1 MAQDIKVFISSVQ
14 REFANE
20 RRQLCDYIRTDA
32 LLGQFFLPFI
42 FEDMPA
48 SEVSAQK
55 AYLTQA
61 AECHIYIGIF
71 GTQYGYED
79 AEGVSPTEREYDTAT
94 AHFAHRLTYTLRTDE
109 PRHPKEQAFI
119 SKVEQDVVRRNFAT
133 YEELRTAVYNSLI
146 DYLVQK
152 EVIRRVP
159 FDAAAHPVATYD
171 DIDPDRVRTFVNKAK
186 EKRNFPLTF
195 ADGMEKIF
203 SSIHVLTDDGRLT
216 NSALLL
222 FAKDPQRFFRTSEV
236 RCAQFYGTVVEK
248 PIRNYQVFTGSLFE
262 MIDKA
267 VGFVMSRIDARVGTR
282 DHSAD
287 APVDYELPESAV
299 AEAIANAVAHRDY
312 TSNASV
318 QVMLF
323 RDRVEIWN
331 PGRLPDG
338 FTVQKLREIHSSE
351 PTNPVIAH
359 PLFLAGYIEHL
370 GTGTTDMITACEG
383 YGLRTPEFRQ
393 AEDFRTIIYRKQKVS
408 DLNPKVSDSRQKVSD
423 FRPKVSDFDEKVTKL
438 GGKVTNF
445 DSEKVTNLDE
455 KVTEFGEKVLE
466 LGEKSNRVQQKSNRV
481 RLTAK
486 QRKVLEFCDV
496 MPRTA
501 QEILEMIG
509 VKYHTK
515 TVLQYTTKL
524 VLMGVLRPTTTTPN
538 APNRKYITAHG
549 DDVPE
554 IEDGK
559 STAKSNKED

>member
-1 MAQDIKVFISSVQ
+1 MNEIKIFISSVQ
-14 REFANE
+14 REFAKE
-20 RRQLCDYIRTDA
+20 RRMLCDYIRTDA
-32 LLGQFFLPFI
+32 LLGRFFIPFI

-48 SEVSAQK
+48 KDISAQK

-61 AECHIYIGIF
+61 AECHIYLGIF

-79 AEGVSPTEREYDTAT
+79 ADGISPTEREYDTAT
-94 AHFAHRLTYTLRTDE
+94 AHFAHRLTYTLRTDA

-119 SKVEQDVVRRNFAT
+119 SKVEQDVVRRDFAT
-133 YEELRTAVYNSLI
+133 YEELRTAVYTSLI
-146 DYLVQK
+146 DYLAQK

-159 FDAAAHPVATYD
+159 FDAAAHTVATYN
-171 DIDPDRVRTFVNKAK
+171 DIDPERVRTFVNKAK

-195 ADGMEKIF
+195 ADGTEKIF

-236 RCAQFYGTVVEK
+236 RCAQFYGTKVEK

-282 DHSAD
+282 DHSVD

-323 RDRVEIWN
+323 RDRVEVWN
-331 PGRLPDG
+331 PGKLPDG
-338 FTVQKLREIHSSE
+338 FTVQKLREVHSSK
-351 PTNPVIAH
+351 PNNPVIAH

-370 GTGTTDMITACEG
+370 GTGTTDMIAACEQ
-383 YGLRTPEFRQ
+383 YGLRTPEFHQ
-393 AEDFRTIIYRKQKVS
+393 AEDFRTVIYR
-408 DLNPKVSDSRQKVSD
+408 R
-423 FRPKVSDFDEKVTKL
+423 
-438 GGKVTNF
+438 
-445 DSEKVTNLDE
+445 E
-455 KVTEFGEKVLE
+455 KVTELAKKITE
-466 LGEKSNRVQQKSNRV
+466 LGEKVTELGEKNNRAEQKSNRAEPQNNRV

-486 QRKVLEFCDV
+486 QKKVLEYCDET
-496 MPRTA
+496 PHTA

-509 VKYHTK
+509 VKYQTR
-515 TVLQYTTKL
+515 TVQQYVTKL
-524 VLMGVLRPTTTTPN
+524 VLAGVLRPTTTHKN
-538 APNRKYITAHG
+538 DSNRKYITAHEA
-549 DDVPE
+549 DSE
-554 IEDGK
+554 KIQ
-559 STAKSNKED
+559 

>member
-1 MAQDIKVFISSVQ
+1 MGDIKVFISSVQ
-14 REFANE
+14 REFARE
-20 RRQLCDYIRTDA
+20 RRLLCDYIRTDS
-32 LLGQFFLPFI
+32 LLGRFFVPFI

-55 AYLTQA
+55 AYLAQA
-61 AECHIYIGIF
+61 AESHIYLGVF

-79 AEGVSPTEREYDTAT
+79 SEGVSPTEREYDTAK
-94 AHFAHRLTYTLRTDE
+94 AHFAHRLVYTLRTE
-109 PRHPKEQAFI
+109 SKRAPKEQAFI
-119 SKVEQDVVRRNFAT
+119 KKVEQELVRRSFTT

-146 DYLVQK
+146 DYLEQK
-152 EVIRRVP
+152 EFIRKAP
-159 FDAAAHPVATYD
+159 FDAAAHPVATYK
-171 DIDPDRVRTFVNKAK
+171 DIDPERVRTFINRAK

-203 SSIHVLTDDGRLT
+203 SGIHVLTDDGRLT

-236 RCAQFYGTVVEK
+236 RCAQFYGTKVEK
-248 PIRNYQVFTGSLFE
+248 PIRNYQVFSGSLFE

-282 DHSAD
+282 DHSTD

-338 FTVQKLREIHSSE
+338 FTIQKLREMHSSE

-370 GTGTTDMITACEG
+370 GTGTTDLIAACEQ
-383 YGLRTPEFRQ
+383 YGLQTPEFHQ
-393 AEDFRTIIYRKQKVS
+393 AEEFRTVIFRKAKVS
-408 DLNPKVSDSRQKVSD
+408 DLDK
-423 FRPKVSDFDEKVTKL
+423 KVTES
-438 GGKVTNF
+438 G
-445 DSEKVTNLDE
+445 E
-455 KVTEFGEKVLE
+455 KVTELD
-466 LGEKSNRVQQKSNRV
+466 EKSNRVGRKSNRV
-481 RLTAK
+481 SLTAK
-486 QRKVLEFCDV
+486 QRKVLDFCDE
-496 MPRTA
+496 MPRTT
-501 QEILEMIG
+501 QEILEMVG
-509 VKYHTK
+509 VKYQTK
-515 TVLQYTTKL
+515 TVHQYTTKL
-524 VLMGVLRPTTTTPN
+524 VMMGMLRPTTT
-538 APNRKYITAHG
+538 ASHDPNRKYITTHG
-549 DDVPE
+549 E
-554 IEDGK
+554 QED
-559 STAKSNKED
+559 

>member
-1 MAQDIKVFISSVQ
+1 MAQISKVFISSVQ
-14 REFANE
+14 REFAKE
-20 RRQLCDYIRTDA
+20 RRLLCNYIRNDS
-32 LLGQFFLPFI
+32 LLGRFFEPFI

-61 AECHIYIGIF
+61 AECHVYIGIF

-94 AHFAHRLTYTLRTDE
+94 AHFAHRLTYIMDTDKA
-109 PRHPKEQAFI
+109 RHPKEQAFI
-119 SKVEQDVVRRNFAT
+119 NKVEQNVIRRAFTT

-146 DYLVQK
+146 DYLIRK
-152 EVIRRVP
+152 EIIRRVP
-159 FDAAAHPVATYD
+159 FDAAAHPVATFD
-171 DIDPDRVRTFVNKAK
+171 DIDPERVRTFVNKAK

-195 ADGMEKIF
+195 ADGVEKIL

-222 FAKDPQRFFRTSEV
+222 FAKDPQQFLRTSEV
-236 RCAQFYGTVVEK
+236 RCAQFYGTKVEK

-282 DHSAD
+282 DHSVD

-323 RDRVEIWN
+323 RDRLEIWN
-331 PGRLPDG
+331 PGHLPDG

-383 YGLRTPEFRQ
+383 YGLRAPEFLQ
-393 AEDFRTIIYRKQKVS
+393 AEDFRTIIYRKEKE
-408 DLNPKVSDSRQKVSD
+408 SD
-423 FRPKVSDFDEKVTKL
+423 FIGDLSDIKEKVTEPDEKVT
-438 GGKVTNF
+438 G
-445 DSEKVTNLDE
+445 
-455 KVTEFGEKVLE
+455 
-466 LGEKSNRVQQKSNRV
+466 LGEKSNRAQTKNNRA

-486 QRKVLEFCDV
+486 QRKVLEFCNE

-509 VKYHTK
+509 VKYQTK
-515 TVLQYTTKL
+515 TVFQYTTKL
-524 VLMGVLRPTTTTPN
+524 VLLGVLRPTTTAPN
-538 APNRKYITAHG
+538 APNRKYITAH
-549 DDVPE
+549 DDVSE
-554 IEDGK
+554 VEESKK
-559 STAKSNKED
+559 SKR

>member
-1 MAQDIKVFISSVQ
+1 MTQKIKVFISSVQ
-14 REFANE
+14 REFAQE
-20 RRQLCDYIRTDA
+20 RRLLCNYIRNDS
-32 LLGQFFLPFI
+32 LLGRFFVPFI

-61 AECHIYIGIF
+61 AECHVYIGIF
-71 GTQYGYED
+71 GTHYGYED
-79 AEGVSPTEREYDTAT
+79 ADGVSPTEREYDTAT
-94 AHFAHRLTYTLRTDE
+94 AHFSHRLTYILDTDK
-109 PRHPKEQAFI
+109 PRHPKEEAFI
-119 SKVEQDVVRRNFAT
+119 NKVEQNVIRRAFTT

-146 DYLVQK
+146 DYLIRK
-152 EVIRRVP
+152 EIIRRVP
-159 FDAAAHPVATYD
+159 FDAASHPVATFD
-171 DIDPDRVRTFVNKAK
+171 DIDPERVRTFVNKAK

-195 ADGMEKIF
+195 ADGIEKIL

-222 FAKDPQRFFRTSEV
+222 FAKDPQQFFRTSEV
-236 RCAQFYGTVVEK
+236 RCAQFYGTKVEK

-323 RDRVEIWN
+323 RDRLEIWN
-331 PGRLPDG
+331 PGHLPDG

-370 GTGTTDMITACEG
+370 GTGTTDMIAACED
-383 YGLRTPEFRQ
+383 YGLRAPEFLQ
-393 AEDFRTIIYRKQKVS
+393 AEDFHTIIYRKENVS
-408 DLNPKVSDSRQKVSD
+408 
-423 FRPKVSDFDEKVTKL
+423 E
-438 GGKVTNF
+438 
-445 DSEKVTNLDE
+445 LDE
-455 KVTEFGEKVLE
+455 KVTELD
-466 LGEKSNRVQQKSNRV
+466 EKSNRAQQKSNRV

-486 QRKVLEFCDV
+486 QRKVLEFCNE
-496 MPRTA
+496 MPHTA

-509 VKYHTK
+509 VKYQTK
-515 TVLQYTTKL
+515 TVFQYTTKL
-524 VLMGVLRPTTTTPN
+524 VLSGMLRPTTTAPN
-538 APNRKYITAHG
+538 DPNRKYITAH
-549 DDVPE
+549 DDVSE
-554 IEDGK
+554 VEESKKIKDK
-559 STAKSNKED
+559 QR

>member
-1 MAQDIKVFISSVQ
+1 MDQKNSQFTMAQEIKIFISSVQ
-14 REFANE
+14 REFAKE
-20 RRQLCDYIRTDA
+20 RRQLSDYIRNDS
-32 LLGQFFLPFI
+32 LLGRFFDPFI

-48 SEVSAQK
+48 SEVLAQK

-61 AECHIYIGIF
+61 AECHIYLGIF
-71 GTQYGYED
+71 GMQYGYED
-79 AEGVSPTEREYDTAT
+79 AEGVSPTEREYDIAT
-94 AHFAHRLTYTLRTDE
+94 DHFAHRLTYTLDTDK

-119 SKVEQDVVRRNFAT
+119 NKVEQDVVRRAFTT

-152 EVIRRVP
+152 EIIRRVP
-159 FDAAAHPVATYD
+159 FDAAAHPMATFN
-171 DIDPDRVRTFVNKAK
+171 DIDPERVRTFVNKAK
-186 EKRNFPLTF
+186 GKRNFPLTF
-195 ADGMEKIF
+195 AEGIEKIL

-222 FAKDPQRFFRTSEV
+222 FAKDPQQFFRTSEV
-236 RCAQFYGTVVEK
+236 RCAQFYDTKVEK

-282 DHSAD
+282 DHSVD

-299 AEAIANAVAHRDY
+299 VEAIANAVAHRDY

-323 RDRVEIWN
+323 RDRLEIWN

-370 GTGTTDMITACEG
+370 GTGTTDMITACEE
-383 YGLRTPEFRQ
+383 YGLHTPEFRQ
-393 AEDFRTIIYRKQKVS
+393 AEDFRTIIYRKEKVS
-408 DLNPKVSDSRQKVSD
+408 DL
-423 FRPKVSDFDEKVTKL
+423 
-438 GGKVTNF
+438 
-445 DSEKVTNLDE
+445 
-455 KVTEFGEKVLE
+455 GEKVLE
-466 LGEKSNRVQQKSNRV
+466 LNRKVSDLGEKVTELDEKSNRV

-486 QRKVLEFCDV
+486 QRKVLEFCDE

-501 QEILEMIG
+501 QEIMDMIG
-509 VKYHTK
+509 VKYHTR
-515 TVLQYTTKL
+515 TVFQYTTKL
-524 VLMGVLRPTTTTPN
+524 VVMGVLRPTTTAPN
-538 APNRKYITAHG
+538 DPNRKYITAH
-549 DDVPE
+549 DE
-554 IEDGK
+554 C
-559 STAKSNKED
+559 

>member
-1 MAQDIKVFISSVQ
+1 MAQEIKVFISSVQ
-14 REFANE
+14 REFAEE
-20 RRQLCDYIRTDA
+20 RRLLCDYIRTDA
-32 LLGQFFLPFI
+32 LLGKFFVPFI

-61 AECHIYIGIF
+61 AGCHIYLGIF

-79 AEGVSPTEREYDTAT
+79 AEGISPTEREYDTAT
-94 AHFAHRLTYTLRTDE
+94 AHFAHRLTYTLLTNE

-119 SKVEQDVVRRNFAT
+119 SKVEQDVVRRGFAT
-133 YEELRTAVYNSLI
+133 YEELRTAVYTSLI

-152 EVIRRVP
+152 EIIRRVP
-159 FDAAAHPVATYD
+159 FDAAAHPTATYD
-171 DIDPDRVRTFVNKAK
+171 DIDTERVRTFVNKAK

-203 SSIHVLTDDGRLT
+203 TGIHVLTDDGRLT

-236 RCAQFYGTVVEK
+236 RCAQFYGTKVEK

-282 DHSAD
+282 DHSVD

-312 TSNASV
+312 ASNASV

-338 FTVQKLREIHSSE
+338 FTVQKLREVHSSE

-370 GTGTTDMITACEG
+370 GTGTTDMITACKQ
-383 YGLRTPEFRQ
+383 YGLLEPEFRQ
-393 AEDFRTIIYRKQKVS
+393 AEDFRTVIYRKGKES
-408 DLNPKVSDSRQKVSD
+408 DPN
-423 FRPKVSDFDEKVTKL
+423 EKA
-438 GGKVTNF
+438 
-445 DSEKVTNLDE
+445 TNLGE
-455 KVTEFGEKVLE
+455 KVTELDKKVIE
-466 LGEKSNRVQQKSNRV
+466 LDEKSNRVTSKSNRV

-486 QRKVLEFCDV
+486 QRKVLEFCDE

-501 QEILEMIG
+501 QEILEMVG
-509 VKYHTK
+509 VKYQTR

-524 VLMGVLRPTTTTPN
+524 VLMGLLRPTTTTPN
-538 APNRKYITAHG
+538 DPNRKYITAHREEQG
-549 DDVPE
+549 DNNQ
-554 IEDGK
+554 K
-559 STAKSNKED
+559 KE

>member
-14 REFANE
+14 GEFAKE

-32 LLGQFFLPFI
+32 LLGQFFVPFI

-61 AECHIYIGIF
+61 AECHIYLGIF

-94 AHFAHRLTYTLRTDE
+94 AHFAHRLTYTLRSDE

-119 SKVEQDVVRRNFAT
+119 SKVEQDVVRRSFAT

-159 FDAAAHPVATYD
+159 FDAAAHPVVTYD
-171 DIDPDRVRTFVNKAK
+171 DINPERVRTFVNKAK

-236 RCAQFYGTVVEK
+236 RCAQFYGTIVEK

-299 AEAIANAVAHRDY
+299 AEAITNAVAHRDY

-383 YGLRTPEFRQ
+383 YGLRAPEFRQ

-408 DLNPKVSDSRQKVSD
+408 DFNTKVLDSRQKVSD
-423 FRPKVSDFDEKVTKL
+423 FNTKVSD
-438 GGKVTNF
+438 
-445 DSEKVTNLDE
+445 LDE
-455 KVTEFGEKVLE
+455 KVTELGEKVRE

-538 APNRKYITAHG
+538 DPNRKYITAHG

-554 IEDGK
+554 VEEGK
-559 STAKSNKED
+559 STTNRNKED